1 MKKVVIGIGLA
12 VAAMSQVY
20 AADML
25 ALAKSKNCLA
35 CHSVDKKLVG
45 PAYVDVAA
53 KYAGKPGAEAT
64 LVNAVLHGVSGVWGP
79 VPMPA
84 NPQVTPAQAKELVTW
99 ILSLKK

>member
-1 MKKVVIGIGLA
+1 MKKILIAVGLA
-12 VAAMSQVY
+12 VAAVSQAN
-20 AADML
+20 AADMM

-35 CHSVDKKLVG
+35 CHALDKKLVG
-45 PAYVDVAA
+45 PSYQDVAA

-84 NPQVTPAQAKELVTW
+84 NPQVTPAEAKELVSW
-99 ILSLKK
+99 ILSMKK